1 MVDGLYIIYITVVSA
16 VYRRA
21 LSVSPSTQFPGLVAV
36 KAVFLHSLPSI
47 MQASQDSGVAFLEET
62 SFLPASLEAIPFP
75 SVDMKIDLDGVATG
89 MGELQ
94 VRTCT

>member
-1 MVDGLYIIYITVVSA
+1 MVDGLYTIYITVVSA

-36 KAVFLHSLPSI
+36 KAVFLLPQ

-75 SVDMKIDLDGVATG
+75 SVDMKLDLDGVATG

-94 VRTCT
+94 VRTRT